1 MQIEQGDRKMNEIKL
16 QIKGREQDTFA
27 IHYSCEC
34 FHNGGA
40 VAPAVCTISIVNYKS
55 KELHTFAL
63 HNYMIQG
70 KSLLESEQQLLKDF
84 IEFYKSLN
92 NPLFIHWAMDSL
104 EYGFK
109 AIYARAENYGLYD
122 FDLSQIEDFNL
133 SEVIDSGLIKSL
145 EENNCKRVTVLGGK
159 DEAICFNK
167 RAFDMVKMSTEGK
180 VLGIMDLF
188 EKYLS
193 NDLVNNYDDERM
205 IEYD

>member
-1 MQIEQGDRKMNEIKL
+1 MNEIKL
-16 QIKGREQDTFA
+16 QLKGREQDTFA

-40 VAPAVCTISIVNYKS
+40 IAPAICTITVVNYKT
-55 KELHTFAL
+55 KEIKTFAS
-63 HNYMIQG
+63 HNYLIQG

-92 NPLFIHWAMDSL
+92 KPLFIHWAMDSL

-109 AIYARAENYGLYD
+109 PIRARAENFGLYD
-122 FDLSQIEDFNL
+122 FDLSQVEDFNI
-133 SEVIDSGLIKSL
+133 SEVLKFGIIKSL
-145 EENNCKRVTVLGGK
+145 TDNGCKRITVLNGK

-167 RAFDMVKMSTEGK
+167 RDFNMVKMSTEGK
-180 VLGIMDLF
+180 ALGIMDLF

-193 NDLVNNYDDERM
+193 NDIVDYDEIDF
-205 IEYD
+205 D